1 VSFAGTLE
9 AIYLVG
15 DAAAPLVRVDSV
27 RAVAGTGLDGDR
39 YALRRGTFSGPPL
52 EDREV
57 TLIEIETI
65 EALARDGLELAPGAA
80 RRNLVTRGVPLNH
93 LVGVEFAIG
102 DAVIRGRR
110 LCEPCDHLAKLTSS
124 TIMKALIHRGGLRAQ
139 VIVGA
144 TVRIGDSIRSR

>member
-9 AIYLVG
+9 AIYIAG
-15 DAAAPLVRVDSV
+15 EAAAPLVRVDAA
-27 RAVAGTGLDGDR
+27 RAIAGTGLDGDR
-39 YALRRGTFSGPPL
+39 YALGRGTFENPPL

-65 EALARDGLELAPGAA
+65 EALARDGLTLEPGAA

-110 LCEPCDHLAKLTSS
+110 LCEPCDHLAKLTSP
-124 TIMKALIHRGGLRAQ
+124 TIMKALIHRGGMRAQ
-139 VIVGA
+139 IIVGA
-144 TVRIGDSIRSR
+144 MLRVGDPIRSR